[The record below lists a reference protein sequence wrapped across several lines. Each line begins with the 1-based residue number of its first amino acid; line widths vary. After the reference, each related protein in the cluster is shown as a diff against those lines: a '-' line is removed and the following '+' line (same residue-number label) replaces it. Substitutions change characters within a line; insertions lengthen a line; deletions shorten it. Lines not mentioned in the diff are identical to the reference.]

1 MQNLS
6 GRFVLNVGEKL
17 VAIWMKSATYKNV
30 KRSIL
35 KKTNL
40 DLIILGS
47 QRKTLRKR
55 LTCVALLAA

>member
-35 KKTNL
+35 KK
-40 DLIILGS
+40 LI
-47 QRKTLRKR
+47 
-55 LTCVALLAA
+55 